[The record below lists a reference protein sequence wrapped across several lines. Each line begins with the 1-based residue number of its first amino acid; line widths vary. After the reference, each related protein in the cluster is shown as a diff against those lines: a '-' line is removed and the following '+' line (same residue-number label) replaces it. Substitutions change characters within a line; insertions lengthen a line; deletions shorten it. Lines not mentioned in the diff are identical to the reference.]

1 MAGVS
6 EEFPRG
12 IVSGGKSAELGMD
25 QITEGLISL
34 DKDWRSQRSA

>member
-12 IVSGGKSAELGMD
+12 IVSGKSAELGMD